1 MINNQPLL
9 DPHPMWD
16 HQMSSEDKPTALI
29 VHENGITASRLK
41 SIMSQRGWASQIC
54 NDGDKAVDDYVKM
67 KPSMVFLG
75 LNLPTMDGHVA
86 ALEIRESDPEARVV
100 FVVSKSRLS
109 KANDAAYS
117 AGAVSVL
124 VTPLTRADIDQK
136 WVLMNGP
143 IPNAPGLADL
153 DALYPDLEDEPSP
166 LPPLPTPPLS
176 EEPSQIDAPPTP
188 LLPLPELPKPK
199 RKRRLLRILIL
210 FAMIGSIGFGAAF
223 YLGFVEI

>member
-1 MINNQPLL
+1 MTS
-9 DPHPMWD
+9 D
-16 HQMSSEDKPTALI
+16 DKPTALI

-41 SIMSQRGWASQIC
+41 SIMSQRGWVSQIC
-54 NDGDKAVDDYVKM
+54 NDGDKAVDEYVKM
-67 KPSMVFLG
+67 KPNMVFMG

-100 FVVSKSRLS
+100 FVVSKSRMS
-109 KANDAAYS
+109 KAIDAAFS

-153 DALYPDLEDEPSP
+153 DALYPEIEEEPP
-166 LPPLPTPPLS
+166 DLPPLPTLPV
-176 EEPSQIDAPPTP
+176 EPSQTDAPPN
-188 LLPLPELPKPK
+188 PLPTLPEPPKPK
-199 RKRRLLRILIL
+199 RKSRASRILIL
-210 FAMIGSIGFGAAF
+210 MVITASIGIGAAF

>member
-1 MINNQPLL
+1 MTS
-9 DPHPMWD
+9 D
-16 HQMSSEDKPTALI
+16 DKPTALI

-54 NDGDKAVDDYVKM
+54 DDGDKAVDEYVKL
-67 KPSMVFLG
+67 KPNMVFLG

-153 DALYPDLEDEPSP
+153 DALYPDLGDDPP
-166 LPPLPTPPLS
+166 ALPPMPTPQLS
-176 EEPSQIDAPPTP
+176 EEPSHPDDTPPP
-188 LLPLPELPKPK
+188 LPPLPELPKPK
-199 RKRRLLRILIL
+199 RKRRALRILIL
-210 FAMIGSIGFGAAF
+210 MATIGSIGFGAAF
-223 YLGFVEI
+223 YLGLVEI

>member
-1 MINNQPLL
+1 MPS
-9 DPHPMWD
+9 D
-16 HQMSSEDKPTALI
+16 DKPTALI

-41 SIMSQRGWASQIC
+41 SIMSQRGWVSQIC
-54 NDGDKAVDDYVKM
+54 DDGDKAVDEYVKM
-67 KPSMVFLG
+67 KPNMVFLG

-143 IPNAPGLADL
+143 IPDAPGLADL
-153 DALYPDLEDEPSP
+153 DTLYPDLEEELPD
-166 LPPLPTPPLS
+166 LPPLPTLQSPEVPSEISVPPS
-176 EEPSQIDAPPTP
+176 PMMSPPEP
-188 LLPLPELPKPK
+188 PKPK
-199 RKRRLLRILIL
+199 SKRRLLRILIPL
-210 FAMIGSIGFGAAF
+210 VIIGSIGFGVAF
-223 YLGFVEI
+223 YLGFVEF

>member
-1 MINNQPLL
+1 MTT
-9 DPHPMWD
+9 DG
-16 HQMSSEDKPTALI
+16 KPTALI

-41 SIMSQRGWASQIC
+41 SIMSQRGWDSQIC
-54 NDGDKAVDDYVKM
+54 NDGDKAVDEYVKM
-67 KPSMVFLG
+67 KPNMVFLG

-143 IPNAPGLADL
+143 IPDAPGLADL
-153 DALYPDLEDEPSP
+153 DTLYPELKEELPD
-166 LPPLPTPPLS
+166 LPPLPTPQFSEGLS
-176 EEPSQIDAPPTP
+176 EISVPPSPIMPP
-188 LLPLPELPKPK
+188 PELPKPK
-199 RKRRLLRILIL
+199 RKRPLLRILISL
-210 FAMIGSIGFGAAF
+210 AIIGSIGFGVAY
-223 YLGFVEI
+223 YLGFVEL

>member
-1 MINNQPLL
+1 MWVNQMTS
-9 DPHPMWD
+9 D
-16 HQMSSEDKPTALI
+16 DKPTALI

-41 SIMSQRGWASQIC
+41 SIMSQRGWASRIC
-54 NDGDKAVDDYVKM
+54 NDGDKAVDEYVKM
-67 KPSMVFLG
+67 KPNMVFMG

-100 FVVSKSRLS
+100 FVVSKSRMS

-143 IPNAPGLADL
+143 IPSAPGLADL
-153 DALYPDLEDEPSP
+153 DALYPEIEEEPP
-166 LPPLPTPPLS
+166 ELPPLPTLPV
-176 EEPSQIDAPPTP
+176 ETSQIDAPPTP
-188 LLPLPELPKPK
+188 LPPLPEPPKPK
-199 RKRRLLRILIL
+199 RKRRTLRILIL
-210 FAMIGSIGFGAAF
+210 MATIASIGFGAAF
-223 YLGFVEI
+223 YLGFVEV

>member
-1 MINNQPLL
+1 MTS
-9 DPHPMWD
+9 D
-16 HQMSSEDKPTALI
+16 DKPTALI

-41 SIMSQRGWASQIC
+41 SIMSQRGWVSQIC
-54 NDGDKAVDDYVKM
+54 NDGDKAVDEYVKM
-67 KPSMVFLG
+67 KPNMVFMG

-153 DALYPDLEDEPSP
+153 DVLYPEIEEETPDLPPLPTLPVEPSQIDAQPSP
-166 LPPLPTPPLS
+166 LPPLP
-176 EEPSQIDAPPTP
+176 EP
-188 LLPLPELPKPK
+188 PKPK
-199 RKRRLLRILIL
+199 RTRRALRILIL
-210 FAMIGSIGFGAAF
+210 MATIASIGFGAAF
-223 YLGFVEI
+223 YLGFVEV

>member
-1 MINNQPLL
+1 MTS
-9 DPHPMWD
+9 D
-16 HQMSSEDKPTALI
+16 DKPTALI

-41 SIMSQRGWASQIC
+41 SIMSQRGWVSQIC
-54 NDGDKAVDDYVKM
+54 NDGDKAVDEYVKM
-67 KPSMVFLG
+67 KPNMVFMG

-153 DALYPDLEDEPSP
+153 DVLYPGIEEETPD
-166 LPPLPTPPLS
+166 LPPLPTVPV
-176 EEPSQIDAPPTP
+176 EPSQTDAPPN
-188 LLPLPELPKPK
+188 PLPTLPEPPKPK
-199 RKRRLLRILIL
+199 RKSRASRILIL
-210 FAMIGSIGFGAAF
+210 MVITASIGIGAAF

>member
-1 MINNQPLL
+1 MTP
-9 DPHPMWD
+9 
-16 HQMSSEDKPTALI
+16 EDKPTALI
-29 VHENGITASRLK
+29 VHENAITASRLK
-41 SIMSQRGWASQIC
+41 SIMGQRGWKSHIC
-54 NDGDKAVDDYVKM
+54 DDGDKAVDEYVQI
-67 KPSMVFLG
+67 KPNMVFMG

-86 ALEIRESDPEARVV
+86 ALEIRESDSEARIV

-153 DALYPDLEDEPSP
+153 DELYPDLAEEQPT
-166 LPPLPTPPLS
+166 LPPLPILQTAQQPDTPVIPAIPS
-176 EEPSQIDAPPTP
+176 PEPEPP
-188 LLPLPELPKPK
+188 KK
-199 RKRRLLRILIL
+199 KRRLLPIILL
-210 FAMIGSIGFGAAF
+210 TMVTSIGITLAF
-223 YLGFVEI
+223 YLGLL

>member
-1 MINNQPLL
+1 MTS
-9 DPHPMWD
+9 D
-16 HQMSSEDKPTALI
+16 DKPTALI

-41 SIMSQRGWASQIC
+41 SIMSQRGWASRIC
-54 NDGDKAVDDYVKM
+54 NDGDKAVDEYVKM
-67 KPSMVFLG
+67 KPNMVFMG

-100 FVVSKSRLS
+100 FVVSKSRMS

-153 DALYPDLEDEPSP
+153 DALYPEIEEEPP
-166 LPPLPTPPLS
+166 DLPPLPTLPV
-176 EEPSQIDAPPTP
+176 EPSQTDAPPN
-188 LLPLPELPKPK
+188 PLPTLPEQPKPK
-199 RKRRLLRILIL
+199 RKSRASRILIL
-210 FAMIGSIGFGAAF
+210 MVITASIGIGAAF

>member
-1 MINNQPLL
+1 
-9 DPHPMWD
+9 MWAD
-16 HQMSSEDKPTALI
+16 QMTSDDKPTALI

-54 NDGDKAVDDYVKM
+54 DDGDKAVDEYVKL
-67 KPSMVFLG
+67 KPNMVFLG

-153 DALYPDLEDEPSP
+153 DALYPDLGDDPP
-166 LPPLPTPPLS
+166 ALPPMPTPQLS
-176 EEPSQIDAPPTP
+176 EEPSHTDENPPP
-188 LLPLPELPKPK
+188 LPPLPELPKPK
-199 RKRRLLRILIL
+199 RKRRALRILIL
-210 FAMIGSIGFGAAF
+210 MAIIGSIGFGAAF
-223 YLGFVEI
+223 YLGLVEI

>member
-1 MINNQPLL
+1 MTS
-9 DPHPMWD
+9 D
-16 HQMSSEDKPTALI
+16 DKPTALI

-41 SIMSQRGWASQIC
+41 SIMSQRGWVSQIC
-54 NDGDKAVDDYVKM
+54 DDGDKAVDEYVKM
-67 KPSMVFLG
+67 KPNMVFLG

-143 IPNAPGLADL
+143 IPDAPGLADL
-153 DALYPDLEDEPSP
+153 DTLYPDLEEELPD
-166 LPPLPTPPLS
+166 LPPLPTLQSPEVPSEISVPPS
-176 EEPSQIDAPPTP
+176 PMMSPPEP
-188 LLPLPELPKPK
+188 PKPK
-199 RKRRLLRILIL
+199 SKRRLLRILIPL
-210 FAMIGSIGFGAAF
+210 VIIGSIGFGVAF
-223 YLGFVEI
+223 YLGFFEL

>member
-1 MINNQPLL
+1 
-9 DPHPMWD
+9 MWD
-16 HQMSSEDKPTALI
+16 NQMTSDDKPTALI

-41 SIMSQRGWASQIC
+41 SIMSQRGWVSQIC
-54 NDGDKAVDDYVKM
+54 NDGDKAVDEYVKM
-67 KPSMVFLG
+67 KPNMVFMG

-100 FVVSKSRLS
+100 FVVRKSRLS

-153 DALYPDLEDEPSP
+153 DVLYPEIEEETPDLPP
-166 LPPLPTPPLS
+166 LPPLPV
-176 EEPSQIDAPPTP
+176 EPSQIDAPPSS
-188 LLPLPELPKPK
+188 LPSLPEPPKPK
-199 RKRRLLRILIL
+199 RKRRALRILIL
-210 FAMIGSIGFGAAF
+210 MATIASIGFGTAF
-223 YLGFVEI
+223 YLGFVEV

>member
-1 MINNQPLL
+1 MTS
-9 DPHPMWD
+9 D
-16 HQMSSEDKPTALI
+16 DKPTALI

-41 SIMSQRGWASQIC
+41 SIMSQRGWVSQIC
-54 NDGDKAVDDYVKM
+54 NDGDKAVDEYVKM
-67 KPSMVFLG
+67 KPNMVFMG

-100 FVVSKSRLS
+100 FVVSKSRMS

-153 DALYPDLEDEPSP
+153 DALYPEIEEEPP
-166 LPPLPTPPLS
+166 DLPPLPTLPV
-176 EEPSQIDAPPTP
+176 EPSQTDAPPN
-188 LLPLPELPKPK
+188 PLPTLPEPPKPK
-199 RKRRLLRILIL
+199 RKSRASRILIL
-210 FAMIGSIGFGAAF
+210 MVITASIGIGAAF

>member
-1 MINNQPLL
+1 MTS
-9 DPHPMWD
+9 D
-16 HQMSSEDKPTALI
+16 DKPTALI

-41 SIMSQRGWASQIC
+41 SIMSQRGWASRIC
-54 NDGDKAVDDYVKM
+54 NDGDKAVDEYVKM
-67 KPSMVFLG
+67 KPNMVFMG

-100 FVVSKSRLS
+100 FVVSKSRMS

-153 DALYPDLEDEPSP
+153 DALYPEIEEEPP
-166 LPPLPTPPLS
+166 DLPPLPTLPV
-176 EEPSQIDAPPTP
+176 EPSQTDAPPN
-188 LLPLPELPKPK
+188 PLPTLPEPPMPK
-199 RKRRLLRILIL
+199 RKSRASRILIL
-210 FAMIGSIGFGAAF
+210 MVITASIGIGAAF

>member
-1 MINNQPLL
+1 
-9 DPHPMWD
+9 MWAD
-16 HQMSSEDKPTALI
+16 QMTSDDKPTALI

-54 NDGDKAVDDYVKM
+54 DDGDKAVDEYVKL
-67 KPSMVFLG
+67 KPNMVFLG

-153 DALYPDLEDEPSP
+153 DALYPDLGDDPPALPPMPTPQLSEEPSHPDDTPPP
-166 LPPLPTPPLS
+166 LPPLP
-176 EEPSQIDAPPTP
+176 E
-188 LLPLPELPKPK
+188 LPEPK
-199 RKRRLLRILIL
+199 RKRRALRILIL
-210 FAMIGSIGFGAAF
+210 MAIIGSIGFGAAF
-223 YLGFVEI
+223 YLGLVEI

>member
-1 MINNQPLL
+1 
-9 DPHPMWD
+9 MWD
-16 HQMSSEDKPTALI
+16 NQMTSDDKPTALI

-41 SIMSQRGWASQIC
+41 SIMSQRGWVSQIC
-54 NDGDKAVDDYVKM
+54 NDGDKAVDEYVKM
-67 KPSMVFLG
+67 KPNMVFMG

-153 DALYPDLEDEPSP
+153 DVLYPEIEEETPDLPPLPTLPVEPSQIDAQPSP
-166 LPPLPTPPLS
+166 LPPLP
-176 EEPSQIDAPPTP
+176 EP
-188 LLPLPELPKPK
+188 PKPK
-199 RKRRLLRILIL
+199 RKRRTLRILIL
-210 FAMIGSIGFGAAF
+210 MATIASIGFGTAF
-223 YLGFVEI
+223 YLGFVEV

>member
-1 MINNQPLL
+1 MTS
-9 DPHPMWD
+9 D
-16 HQMSSEDKPTALI
+16 DKPTALI

-41 SIMSQRGWASQIC
+41 SIMSQRGWVSQIC
-54 NDGDKAVDDYVKM
+54 NDGDKAVDEYVKM
-67 KPSMVFLG
+67 KPNMVFMG

-153 DALYPDLEDEPSP
+153 DVLYPEIEEETPD
-166 LPPLPTPPLS
+166 LPPLPTLPV
-176 EEPSQIDAPPTP
+176 EPSQIDAQPSSLP
-188 LLPLPELPKPK
+188 PLPEPPKPK
-199 RKRRLLRILIL
+199 RKRRALRILIL
-210 FAMIGSIGFGAAF
+210 MATIASIGFGTAF
-223 YLGFVEI
+223 YLGFVEV

>member
-1 MINNQPLL
+1 MTS
-9 DPHPMWD
+9 DG
-16 HQMSSEDKPTALI
+16 KPTALI

-41 SIMSQRGWASQIC
+41 SIMSQRGWDSQIC
-54 NDGDKAVDDYVKM
+54 DDGDKAVDEYVKM
-67 KPSMVFLG
+67 KPNMVFLG

-143 IPNAPGLADL
+143 IPDAPGLADL
-153 DALYPDLEDEPSP
+153 DTLYPDLEEELPD
-166 LPPLPTPPLS
+166 LPPLPTPQSPEGPDEIS
-176 EEPSQIDAPPTP
+176 VPPSPMMPHPEP
-188 LLPLPELPKPK
+188 PKPK
-199 RKRRLLRILIL
+199 SKRNLLRILIPL
-210 FAMIGSIGFGAAF
+210 VFIGSIGFGVAF
-223 YLGFVEI
+223 YLGFVEL

>member
-1 MINNQPLL
+1 
-9 DPHPMWD
+9 MWD
-16 HQMSSEDKPTALI
+16 HQMPSDDKPTALI

-41 SIMSQRGWASQIC
+41 SIMSQRGWVSQIC
-54 NDGDKAVDDYVKM
+54 DDGDKAVDEYVKM
-67 KPSMVFLG
+67 KPNMVFLG

-143 IPNAPGLADL
+143 IPDAPGLADL
-153 DALYPDLEDEPSP
+153 DTLYPDLEEELPD
-166 LPPLPTPPLS
+166 LPPLPTLQSPEVPSEISVPPS
-176 EEPSQIDAPPTP
+176 PMMSPPEP
-188 LLPLPELPKPK
+188 PKPK
-199 RKRRLLRILIL
+199 SKRRLLRILIPL
-210 FAMIGSIGFGAAF
+210 VIIGSIGFGVAF
-223 YLGFVEI
+223 YLGFVEF

>member
-1 MINNQPLL
+1 MISDQPLL

-16 HQMSSEDKPTALI
+16 HQMTSEDKPTALI

-41 SIMSQRGWASQIC
+41 SIMSQRGWVSRIC
-54 NDGDKAVDDYVKM
+54 DDGDKAVDEYVKM

-86 ALEIRESDPEARVV
+86 ALEIRESDPEARII

-124 VTPLTRADIDQK
+124 ITPLTRADIDQK

-166 LPPLPTPPLS
+166 LPPLPSPPLS
-176 EEPSQIDAPPTP
+176 EEPSQIDAPLTP
-188 LLPLPELPKPK
+188 LPPLPEPSKPK
-199 RKRRLLRILIL
+199 RKRRVLRILIL
-210 FAMIGSIGFGAAF
+210 IATIGSIGFGAAF
-223 YLGFVEI
+223 YLGVVGI

>member
-1 MINNQPLL
+1 
-9 DPHPMWD
+9 MWAD
-16 HQMSSEDKPTALI
+16 QMTSDDKPTALI

-54 NDGDKAVDDYVKM
+54 DDGDKAVDEYVKL
-67 KPSMVFLG
+67 KPNMVFLG
-75 LNLPTMDGHVA
+75 LNLPSMDGHVA

-153 DALYPDLEDEPSP
+153 DVLYPDLGDDPPALPPMPTPQLSEEPSHPDDTPPP
-166 LPPLPTPPLS
+166 LPPLP
-176 EEPSQIDAPPTP
+176 
-188 LLPLPELPKPK
+188 ELPMPK
-199 RKRRLLRILIL
+199 RKRRALRILIL
-210 FAMIGSIGFGAAF
+210 MATIGSIGFGAAF
-223 YLGFVEI
+223 YLGLVEI

>member
-1 MINNQPLL
+1 MTS
-9 DPHPMWD
+9 DG
-16 HQMSSEDKPTALI
+16 KPTALI

-41 SIMSQRGWASQIC
+41 SIMSQRGWDSQIC
-54 NDGDKAVDDYVKM
+54 DDGDKAVDEYVKM
-67 KPSMVFLG
+67 KPNMVFLG

-143 IPNAPGLADL
+143 IPDAPGLADL
-153 DALYPDLEDEPSP
+153 DTLYPDLEEELPD
-166 LPPLPTPPLS
+166 LPPLPTPQFPEGSS
-176 EEPSQIDAPPTP
+176 EISVPPSPMMTPPEP
-188 LLPLPELPKPK
+188 PKPK
-199 RKRRLLRILIL
+199 RKRRLLRILIPL
-210 FAMIGSIGFGAAF
+210 AIIGSIGFGVAY
-223 YLGFVEI
+223 YLGFVEL

>member
-1 MINNQPLL
+1 MPS
-9 DPHPMWD
+9 D
-16 HQMSSEDKPTALI
+16 DKPTALI

-41 SIMSQRGWASQIC
+41 SIMSQRGWDSQIC
-54 NDGDKAVDDYVKM
+54 NDGDKAVDEYVKM
-67 KPSMVFLG
+67 KPNMVFLG

-143 IPNAPGLADL
+143 IPDAPGLADL
-153 DALYPDLEDEPSP
+153 DTLYPELKEELPD
-166 LPPLPTPPLS
+166 LPPLPTPQFSEGLS
-176 EEPSQIDAPPTP
+176 EISVPPSPIMPPPEP
-188 LLPLPELPKPK
+188 PKQK
-199 RKRRLLRILIL
+199 RKRPLLRILISL
-210 FAMIGSIGFGAAF
+210 AIIGSIGFGVAY
-223 YLGFVEI
+223 YLGFVEL

>member
-1 MINNQPLL
+1 
-9 DPHPMWD
+9 MWD
-16 HQMSSEDKPTALI
+16 NQMTSDDKPTALI

-41 SIMSQRGWASQIC
+41 SIMSQRGWASRIC
-54 NDGDKAVDDYVKM
+54 NDGDKAVDEYVKM
-67 KPSMVFLG
+67 KPNMVFMG

-100 FVVSKSRLS
+100 FVVSKSRMS

-153 DALYPDLEDEPSP
+153 DALYPEIEEEPP
-166 LPPLPTPPLS
+166 DLPPLPTLPV
-176 EEPSQIDAPPTP
+176 EPSQTDAPPN
-188 LLPLPELPKPK
+188 PLPTLPEPPMPK
-199 RKRRLLRILIL
+199 RKSRASRILIL
-210 FAMIGSIGFGAAF
+210 MVITASIGIGAAS

>member
-1 MINNQPLL
+1 MISDQPLL

-16 HQMSSEDKPTALI
+16 HQMTSEDKPTALI

-41 SIMSQRGWASQIC
+41 SIMSQRGWVSRIC
-54 NDGDKAVDDYVKM
+54 DDGDKAVDEYVKM

-86 ALEIRESDPEARVV
+86 ALEIRESDPEARII

-124 VTPLTRADIDQK
+124 ITPLTRADIDQK

-166 LPPLPTPPLS
+166 LPPLPSPPLS
-176 EEPSQIDAPPTP
+176 EGPSQIDAPLTP
-188 LLPLPELPKPK
+188 LPPLPEPSKPK
-199 RKRRLLRILIL
+199 RKRRVLRILIL
-210 FAMIGSIGFGAAF
+210 IATIGSIGFGAAF
-223 YLGFVEI
+223 YLGVVGI

>member
-1 MINNQPLL
+1 MTS
-9 DPHPMWD
+9 D
-16 HQMSSEDKPTALI
+16 DKPTALI

-41 SIMSQRGWASQIC
+41 SIMSQRGWASRIC
-54 NDGDKAVDDYVKM
+54 NDGDKAVDEYVKM
-67 KPSMVFLG
+67 KPNMVFMG

-100 FVVSKSRLS
+100 FVVSKSRMS

-153 DALYPDLEDEPSP
+153 DALYPEIEEEPPDLPPLPTLPVEPSQIDAQPSP
-166 LPPLPTPPLS
+166 LPPLP
-176 EEPSQIDAPPTP
+176 EP
-188 LLPLPELPKPK
+188 PKPK
-199 RKRRLLRILIL
+199 RKSRASRILIL
-210 FAMIGSIGFGAAF
+210 MVITASIGIGAAF